1 MITQRIGV
9 MNLEEL
15 MLKDGE
21 PRVYYDKFVE
31 YDDGRSYKG
40 EL

>member
-1 MITQRIGV
+1 

-15 MLKDGE
+15 RLTDGE
-21 PRVYYDKFVE
+21 PRVFYDKFVE
-31 YDDGRSYKG
+31 YDDGKSYKG